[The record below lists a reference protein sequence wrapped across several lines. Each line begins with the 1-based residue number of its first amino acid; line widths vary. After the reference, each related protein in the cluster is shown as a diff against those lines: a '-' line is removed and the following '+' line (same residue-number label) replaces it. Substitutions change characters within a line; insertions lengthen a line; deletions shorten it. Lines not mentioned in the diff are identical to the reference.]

1 MQRDMLI
8 KGAMLIAM
16 AVPVKGPAQATEIY
30 DPSFASCTGTNC
42 SSIVLGGIV
51 NAFANTPKPWT
62 AEIRATAGRCLRLD
76 VIAQQAD
83 LEIVA
88 VAPNG
93 SVYRNDDTNGLMPVV
108 KINNTA
114 TGFYTVQIAQYAGS
128 VTEGTF
134 QLAFGVYNLNN
145 PNCAGATPPELAA
158 KRTAK
163 N

>member
-1 MQRDMLI
+1 MRCNTVVRHV
-8 KGAMLIAM
+8 AIASM
-16 AVPVKGPAQATEIY
+16 VVALNESVQATEIF
-30 DPSFASCTGTNC
+30 DPSFASCTGINC
-42 SSIVLGGIV
+42 SSIVIGGVV
-51 NAFANTPKPWT
+51 NAFANSPKPWT
-62 AEIRATAGRCLRLD
+62 AEIRATSGRCLRLD
-76 VIAQQAD
+76 VTTQQAD

-93 SVYRNDDTNGLMPVV
+93 NVYRNDDTNGLMPVV

-145 PNCAGATPPELAA
+145 PNCAPATSPELASVRA
-158 KRTAK
+158 TKK
-163 N
+163 